1 MKKIVCCLCLVLC
14 GCVSLSHP
22 EKVTLRELKQYG
34 IKDNVETVAN
44 PAFAGILNLFP
55 GIGNFYLGM
64 GEGAETGQCAI
75 GVLNFLLWPVSVLWG
90 VPQAIIDANTI
101 NKKETVYYYLYN
113 PVGKRELQKL
123 KGEEGMPV
131 QDNSL
136 LAPYASQPAQVYQPV
151 YAPQPAPVMA
161 PTSAVPVNITI
172 TNKGVE

>member
-1 MKKIVCCLCLVLC
+1 MKKIICCLCFALC
-14 GCVSLSHP
+14 GCVSLSRT
-22 EKVTLRELKQYG
+22 EKVALRELKQYG

-44 PAFAGILNLFP
+44 PAVAGVLNLLP

-64 GEGAETGQCAI
+64 GDSAETGQCAL

-101 NKKETVYYYLYN
+101 NKKETVYYYMFSPY
-113 PVGKRELQKL
+113 GKKELQKL
-123 KGEEGMPV
+123 KGEEGILL

-136 LAPYASQPAQVYQPV
+136 LAPYAPQPAQIYQP
-151 YAPQPAPVMA
+151 YPVMA
-161 PTSAVPVNITI
+161 PTSAVPVNTTI